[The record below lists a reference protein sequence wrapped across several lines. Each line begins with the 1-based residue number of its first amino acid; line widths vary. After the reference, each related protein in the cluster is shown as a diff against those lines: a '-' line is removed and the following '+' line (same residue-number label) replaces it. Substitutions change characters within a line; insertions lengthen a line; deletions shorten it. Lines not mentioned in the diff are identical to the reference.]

1 MENKYPTYRG
11 VPYKPDENGIALEV
25 LCPLVND
32 WVEDIDCMEN
42 QVLRPE
48 SIPDKFKQK
57 PNWREICNQC
67 PFQDY

>member
-11 VPYKPDENGIALEV
+11 VPYKPNDHGTAQEV

-32 WVEDIDCMEN
+32 WIEDIDCMEN
-42 QVLRPE
+42 QALRPE
-48 SIPDKFKQK
+48 SIPDKFKHK